1 MFIGHFGLAFAAR
14 RLAPR
19 TGLGTLGAASQWVDL
34 VWPVLVLVGVEQV
47 RISPGD
53 TAYTPLAFVHYPWT
67 HSLLMSAAWGLLF
80 GLAYRLATGERR
92 GAWVVGALVTS
103 HWGLDFL
110 THRPDLPVVPWG
122 VEKVGLGLWNHVA
135 ATVAV
140 EGTIFAAGVLIYATG
155 TRPTRRAG
163 SVGLWALVAFLVAV
177 TVANQ
182 LSTPPGEA
190 AVAWGTLSMWL
201 VVLWMAWV
209 DRLRQPSGL
218 AAVSATSVVGESGP
232 P

>member
-19 TGLGTLGAASQWVDL
+19 TGLGTLSAASQWVDL
-34 VWPVLVLVGVEQV
+34 LWPVLLLLGVEQV
-47 RISPGD
+47 RIAPGD
-53 TAYTPLAFVHYPWT
+53 TAYTSLAFVHYPWT
-67 HSLLMSAAWGLLF
+67 HSLLMSVAWGLLL

-103 HWGLDFL
+103 HWVLDFV

-135 ATVAV
+135 ATVIL
-140 EGTIFAAGVLIYATG
+140 EGLIFAAGVWLYATG
-155 TRPTRRAG
+155 TRPRGRAG
-163 SVGLWALVAFLVAV
+163 TVVLAVLVGFLVAM
-177 TVANQ
+177 TAANQ
-182 LSTPPGEA
+182 LSTPPGES

-201 VVLWMAWV
+201 IVGWMAWI
-209 DRLRQPSGL
+209 DRLRQPSDVG
-218 AAVSATSVVGESGP
+218 TSSVPVAGAP
-232 P
+232 

>member
-34 VWPVLVLVGVEQV
+34 LWPVLLLAGVEQV
-47 RISPGD
+47 RIAPGD
-53 TAYTPLAFVHYPWT
+53 TAYTPLSFVHYPWT
-67 HSLLMSAAWGLLF
+67 HSLLMSVAWGILL

-103 HWGLDFL
+103 HWVLDFL
-110 THRPDLPVVPWG
+110 THRPDLPVSPWG
-122 VEKVGLGLWNHVA
+122 GEKLGLGLWNHVA
-135 ATVAV
+135 ATVAL
-140 EGTIFAAGVLIYATG
+140 EGTIFAAGVLLYATG
-155 TRPTRRAG
+155 TRPRKRSG
-163 SVGLWALVAFLVAV
+163 SIALWSLVGFLVAM

-201 VVLWMAWV
+201 IVLWMAWV
-209 DRLRQPSGL
+209 DRLRQPAG
-218 AAVSATSVVGESGP
+218 SAEVAGPVVSGP

>member
-34 VWPVLVLVGVEQV
+34 LWPVLLLLGIEQV
-47 RISPGD
+47 RIAPGD
-53 TAYTPLAFVHYPWT
+53 TAYTSLAFVHYPWT
-67 HSLLMSAAWGLLF
+67 HSLLTSIGWGLLL

-92 GAWVVGALVTS
+92 GAWVVGCLVAS
-103 HWGLDFL
+103 HWVLDFL
-110 THRPDLPVVPWG
+110 THRPDLPIVPWG
-122 VEKVGLGLWNHVA
+122 SAKVGLGLWNHVG
-135 ATVAV
+135 ATVLV
-140 EGTIFAAGVLIYATG
+140 EGTLFAGGVWLYASG
-155 TRPTRRAG
+155 TRPLGRAG
-163 SVGLWALVAFLVAV
+163 SIALWSLVAFLVAM

-201 VVLWMAWV
+201 IVLWMAWV
-209 DRLRQPSGL
+209 DRLRQPSNL
-218 AAVSATSVVGESGP
+218 AAGATAVGESGP

>member
-34 VWPVLVLVGVEQV
+34 LWPVLLLLGIEQV
-47 RISPGD
+47 RIAPGD
-53 TAYTPLAFVHYPWT
+53 TVYTSLAFVHYPWT
-67 HSLLMSAAWGLLF
+67 HSLLTSIGWGLLL

-92 GAWVVGALVTS
+92 GAWVVGALVAS
-103 HWGLDFL
+103 HWVLDFL

-122 VEKVGLGLWNHVA
+122 AEKVGLGLWNNVV
-135 ATVAV
+135 ATVLV
-140 EGTIFAAGVLIYATG
+140 EGAIFAGGVWLYASG
-155 TRPTRRAG
+155 TRPLRRAG
-163 SVGLWALVAFLVAV
+163 SMALWSLVAFLVAMA
-177 TVANQ
+177 VANQ

-201 VVLWMAWV
+201 IVLWMAWI
-209 DRLRQPSGL
+209 DRLRQSSDL
-218 AAVSATSVVGESGP
+218 AAGAAPATSGP